1 MQKKSRTPGDQISRM
16 CMISNFCEL
25 NWLLKSGLSIFAS
38 LHIWAYWSPGP
49 ADFFLPGFYNE
60 VHQFWTDFWSDSQ
73 FSRSRWI
80 FAPRRPW
87 NSTSLR
93 LGFFSLTWTPETLR
107 TLWRAVEKCFGRSF
121 EPQGTVACGV
131 SRLWVGFL
139 NIRKSYSAN
148 SVSTFEQ
155 ISRKQ
160 RYKPDLQDLSPGAYS
175 EYLKASQGHS

>member
-1 MQKKSRTPGDQISRM
+1 M
-16 CMISNFCEL
+16 CVISNFCESQFHAKIEFGDFVNL
-25 NWLLKSGLSIFAS
+25 HFWGNWS
-38 LHIWAYWSPGP
+38 LGP
-49 ADFFLPGFYNE
+49 ADFFLHGFYNE
-60 VHQFWTDFWSDSQ
+60 VHQFWTDFWSDTS
-73 FSRSRWI
+73 SATSRWT
-80 FAPRRPW
+80 FAPRQPW

-93 LGFFSLTWTPETLR
+93 LGFFSLSWTPETLR
-107 TLWRAVEKCFGRSF
+107 TLWKAVEKCFGKCCV
-121 EPQGTVACGV
+121 PQGTGKCGV

-139 NIRKSYSAN
+139 NIRKSHSAN